1 MDKLQSLPDACFPNL
16 GIAVQNMQRVAFT
29 VFGFDVYW
37 YGVFICLG
45 VISGL
50 GLLVYN
56 AVSTG
61 QDPNPYIDFLFYG
74 LISGIIGARLY
85 YVIFFDKSIKNFF
98 AFREG
103 GLAIYGGI
111 LGAFIAVCVYTKIN
125 KIPFLK
131 YIDTYAPPLMM
142 GQVVGRLGNF
152 VNREA
157 FGKAY
162 KGLFALMYKADQVNH
177 LRIKGD
183 VAVYRGAAEYPLTTL
198 QGVAY
203 ISVHP
208 TFLYELSWNLM
219 TIIIMLLSRKN
230 KRFEG
235 QIACTYL
242 LFYGIGRFFIESLR
256 TDQLMIGSVPVSMIV
271 SAVIAAG
278 GGICLV
284 VFGRKGKDLKLN
296 K

>member
-29 VFGFDVYW
+29 IFGFDVYW
-37 YGVFICLG
+37 YGIFICLG
-45 VISGL
+45 VICGIS
-50 GLLVYN
+50 LLVYN
-56 AVSTG
+56 AKSTG
-61 QDPNPYIDFLFYG
+61 QSADPYLDFAFWG
-74 LISGIIGARLY
+74 IISGILGARAY
-85 YVIFFDKSIKNFF
+85 YVIFFNKSLANFF
-98 AFREG
+98 AFRDG
-103 GLAIYGGI
+103 GLAIYGGVI
-111 LGAFIAVCVYTKIN
+111 GAFIAALVYTQIH

-131 YIDTYAPPLMM
+131 FIDTYAPPLMM

-162 KGLFALMYKADQVNH
+162 DGFFALMYKADQVSH
-177 LRIKGD
+177 LKINGD
-183 VAVYRGAAEYPLTTL
+183 IGLYRDISEYPLTYIK
-198 QGVAY
+198 GVAY

-208 TFLYELSWNLM
+208 TFLYELSWNFM

-230 KRFEG
+230 KKFEG
-235 QIACTYL
+235 KISCLYL

-256 TDQLMIGSVPVSMIV
+256 TDQLMIGKVPVSMIV
-271 SAVIAAG
+271 SAAIAVTGAVLLL
-278 GGICLV
+278 I
-284 VFGRKGKDLKLN
+284 FDRKKPMIN

>member
-16 GIAVQNMQRVAFT
+16 GIVFQNLHRVAFT
-29 VFGFDVYW
+29 VFGFEVYW

-50 GLLVYN
+50 SLLVYN
-56 AVSTG
+56 AKSTG
-61 QDPNPYIDFLFYG
+61 QDPEPYIDFLFYG

-85 YVIFFDKSIKNFF
+85 YIIFFDKSLKNFF

-111 LGAFIAVCVYTKIN
+111 LGAFIAVCVYTKIK
-125 KIPFLK
+125 KIPFLR

-162 KGLFALMYKADQVNH
+162 DGLFALMYRADGVNH
-177 LRIKGD
+177 LKINGD
-183 VAVYRGAAEYPLTTL
+183 VGIYRGASEYPLTFVED
-198 QGVAY
+198 VAY

-230 KRFEG
+230 KKFDG
-235 QIACTYL
+235 QISCIYL

-256 TDQLMIGSVPVSMIV
+256 TDSLMIGSFPVSMIV
-271 SAVIAAG
+271 SAVIAVMG
-278 GGICLV
+278 GSLLIKFAV
-284 VFGRKGKDLKLN
+284 LK

>member
-16 GIAVQNMQRVAFT
+16 GIAFQNLQRVAFT
-29 VFGFDVYW
+29 IFGFDVYW

-45 VISGL
+45 VLSGL
-50 GLLVYN
+50 ALLYYN
-56 AVSTG
+56 AKSTG
-61 QDPNPYIDFLFYG
+61 QDPDPYIDFLFYG
-74 LISGIIGARLY
+74 IISGIVGARLY

-111 LGAFIAVCVYTKIN
+111 IGAFLASVVYTRIH

-162 KGLFALMYKADQVNH
+162 NGLFALMYKADQVSH
-177 LRIKGD
+177 IKIKGD
-183 VAVYRGAAEYPLTTL
+183 VAIYRGAAEYPLTVI
-198 QGVAY
+198 QDVAY

-219 TIIIMLLSRKN
+219 TIIIMLLARKN

-235 QIACTYL
+235 QISCIYL

-256 TDQLMIGSVPVSMIV
+256 TDQLMIGKVPVSMIV
-271 SAVIAAG
+271 SAVIAVTG
-278 GGICLV
+278 GVLII
-284 VFGRKGKDLKLN
+284 VFGRKKKFIV